1 MRKTYRLLG
10 VAVALSIAA
19 NTNASRLAKTDC
31 EAQCLGSEI
40 SLQTKAVQGMD
51 LLIRYKNLIAEQL
64 GMLPSEV
71 LMEADFKIDL
81 GADSLDM
88 TEIVM
93 ACEKEFSISIPDEAA
108 EKFVYVVNLYDYI
121 REHSHWDI

>member
-31 EAQCLGSEI
+31 ETQCLGSEI
-40 SLQTKAVQGMD
+40 SLRTKAVQGMD

-64 GMLPSEV
+64 GMLPSEG
-71 LMEADFKIDL
+71 LWKLILKWTLEPI
-81 GADSLDM
+81 
-88 TEIVM
+88 
-93 ACEKEFSISIPDEAA
+93 
-108 EKFVYVVNLYDYI
+108 
-121 REHSHWDI
+121 HWI